1 MGINSTVNTGKMDLK
16 VLDLQAER
24 EHFHQEIQLIYLLEG
39 SMELKVAGQDFRL
52 ERDDIIVV
60 NAEKSTLTVHLRM
73 CCTVRFRY
81 LTRLSWRHSAIPTL
95 FSGAILRWIRMN
107 RMIS

>member
-1 MGINSTVNTGKMDLK
+1 MD
-16 VLDLQAER
+16 
-24 EHFHQEIQLIYLLEG
+24 
-39 SMELKVAGQDFRL
+39 LKVAGQDFLL

-60 NAEKSTLTVHLRM
+60 NAEKSTLTARLRM

-81 LTRLSWRHSAIPTL
+81 HTRLSWRHLATQTL

-107 RMIS
+107 RMISCGKSSEIC